1 MILVSSLTGFGF
13 GWGKPV
19 PVNPYNL
26 RFGPRVGM
34 ALTAFAG
41 PFSNVLLATLLAI
54 PLRLVGGMP
63 QMAYVVLWTAISTNV
78 ALAVFNL
85 LPLPPLDGFSVLR
98 GLFSTIPARWAAG
111 VNTLIDNVARLGPM
125 LFVLILFA
133 DQALPGR
140 GIIWTVLGPFYDAL
154 MWLILESGA

>member
-1 MILVSSLTGFGF
+1 
-13 GWGKPV
+13 
-19 PVNPYNL
+19 
-26 RFGPRVGM
+26 M

-41 PFSNVLLATLLAI
+41 PFSNVVLATLLAI

-63 QMAYVVLWTAISTNV
+63 QSAYVILWTAISTNV
-78 ALAVFNL
+78 ALAVFNM
-85 LPLPPLDGFSVLR
+85 LPLPPLDGVSVLR
-98 GLFSTIPARWAAG
+98 GLFSTIPARWATG
-111 VNTLIDNVARLGPM
+111 INNLIDSVARLGPM

-140 GIIWTVLGPFYDAL
+140 GIIWTVLGPFYDGL